1 MIDKLFRSGNYN
13 NWDRFINKTLPM
25 HEEIFRSKVIAS
37 IDSILLKMLGNNTV
51 IEKSSLNVSQ
61 ICDRRSLKG
70 VKYEI
75 VYNIND
81 FKVPE
86 APVSAVTKDTEA
98 LKNAFN
104 FEGFELSE
112 LFIDIQ
118 TGNLK
123 VSFVSMFKE
132 N

>member
-13 NWDRFINKTLPM
+13 NWDHLINTTLPM
-25 HEEIFRSKVIAS
+25 HEEVFRSKVIAS

-61 ICDRRSLKG
+61 ICDRKALKG

-86 APVSAVTKDTEA
+86 APASAVTKDTEA

-104 FEGFELSE
+104 FEGFELTE